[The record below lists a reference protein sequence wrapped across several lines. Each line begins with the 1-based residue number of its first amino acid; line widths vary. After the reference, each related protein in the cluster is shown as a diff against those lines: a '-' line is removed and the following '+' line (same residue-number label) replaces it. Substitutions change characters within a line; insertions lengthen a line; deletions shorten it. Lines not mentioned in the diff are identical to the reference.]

1 MCIYVNM
8 YVNEHLFL
16 SCEIFHLA
24 YCGTQL
30 VRIADVGCGAGE

>member
-8 YVNEHLFL
+8 YERLFL

-24 YCGTQL
+24 YCGTHL
-30 VRIADVGCGAGE
+30 VGIADVGSGAGE